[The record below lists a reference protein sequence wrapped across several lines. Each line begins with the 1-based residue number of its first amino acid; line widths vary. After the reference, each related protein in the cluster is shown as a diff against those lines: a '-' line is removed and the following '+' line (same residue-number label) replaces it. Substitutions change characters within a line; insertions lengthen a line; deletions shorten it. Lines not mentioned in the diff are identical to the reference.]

1 MAIKIRTVRTGR
13 TLTDA
18 INNAASGLSLGT
30 PLRQIIQLKIQADG
44 TVTNMS
50 GGDPGVLNLGNQG
63 EDWATVVDFDLTDLY
78 TQGLLEQE
86 DVSNSLTAYYVA
98 KVIVINSEGERI
110 TSLNIPVENRHAL
123 FRVGKE
129 ITENVDQY
137 SMIFILREKENEIDN
152 YIGQVEDFVSSQ
164 FYGEVK
170 ESIYNFIPLLDNI
183 LVQEDVQFKTL
194 KKPTIHIGF
203 DGKKSPVLRAT
214 GGQRLGYKR
223 DRFITDIEL
232 EELIPGNIDYII
244 FFVSYS
250 SSVIV
255 AVYADENR
263 RIWVPEEVTKH
274 SGDWVIGVGAY
285 TDNGEEFYSDTITM
299 VVENNFLNNEDSFDE
314 EEYPVGSL
322 EDKEGKIIVDSEN
335 NIIIMEVA

>member
-1 MAIKIRTVRTGR
+1 MAIKIRTARTGR

-50 GGDPGVLNLGNQG
+50 GGNPGVLNLGNQG
-63 EDWATVVDFDLTDLY
+63 EDWATVIDFDLTDLY
-78 TQGLLEQE
+78 TQGLLEKE
-86 DVSNSLTAYYVA
+86 DVSNSLITYYVA
-98 KVIVINSEGERI
+98 KIITINSNNERVA
-110 TSLNIPVENRHAL
+110 SLNIPVENRHAF
-123 FRVGKE
+123 FRVGKD
-129 ITENVDQY
+129 ITENIDQY
-137 SMIFILREKENEIDN
+137 SMIFVLREKENEIDN
-152 YIGQVEDFVSSQ
+152 YAGQVEDFVSSE

-170 ESIYNFIPLLDNI
+170 ESIYEFIPLLDNI

-203 DGKKSPVLRAT
+203 DSKKSPILRAT
-214 GGQRLGYKR
+214 GSQRLGYKR

-250 SSVIV
+250 SSVVV

-263 RIWVPEEVTKH
+263 RI
-274 SGDWVIGVGAY
+274 
-285 TDNGEEFYSDTITM
+285 
-299 VVENNFLNNEDSFDE
+299 
-314 EEYPVGSL
+314 
-322 EDKEGKIIVDSEN
+322 
-335 NIIIMEVA
+335 